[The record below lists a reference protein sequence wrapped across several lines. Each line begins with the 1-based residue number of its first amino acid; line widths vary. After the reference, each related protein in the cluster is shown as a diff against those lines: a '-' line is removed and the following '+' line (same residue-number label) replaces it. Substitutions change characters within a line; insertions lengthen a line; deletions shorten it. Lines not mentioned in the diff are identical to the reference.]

1 MVYIAC
7 NIAAIRAVDSP
18 LVVELKEISGLQ
30 SVGIPG
36 GYTDARI
43 FGNKVPFANR
53 HPCKEP
59 MAEPRARASY
69 EEVTSHTRAQYHQT
83 RNQTIERHTSHLST
97 WRDGMAHKGA

>member
-7 NIAAIRAVDSP
+7 NVPAIGTVDGP
-18 LVVELKEISGLQ
+18 RIVELKKISSHQG
-30 SVGIPG
+30 VGITG
-36 GYTDARI
+36 GYTDTRI
-43 FGNKVPFANR
+43 LGNKVPFANR

-97 WRDGMAHKGA
+97 WRDGMPQKGA